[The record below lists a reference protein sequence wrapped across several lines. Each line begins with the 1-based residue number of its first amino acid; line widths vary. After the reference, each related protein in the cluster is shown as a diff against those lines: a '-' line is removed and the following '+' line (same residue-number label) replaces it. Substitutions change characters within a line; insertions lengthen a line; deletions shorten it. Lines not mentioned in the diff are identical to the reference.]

1 MKKVMNILPALLAA
15 ALLTTG
21 CDFFRRLAGRPD
33 SKSLA
38 QKAEMI
44 RVQKEAQEAARIARL
59 DSLERVRA
67 HRADSAAV
75 MDSLQQ
81 GKERLLGPARFGG
94 LAVADLPSRY
104 YIIVGAFSVWD
115 NASRFCQQMTDK
127 GYPAEIIAFRN
138 GYHAVGVCR
147 TDDVVEIYR
156 SLKELKRQ
164 PFCPANI
171 WILSKD

>member
-1 MKKVMNILPALLAA
+1 MTDDDELFVNQDEVEGTASGVWSRM
-15 ALLTTG
+15 
-21 CDFFRRLAGRPD
+21 LAGNRRF
-33 SKSLA
+33 
-38 QKAEMI
+38 AEGKPEHPN
-44 RVQKEAQEAARIARL
+44 RGVEAREAARIARL

-67 HRADSAAV
+67 YRADSAAV